1 MLMSKL
7 ALKGGEKLRA
17 TPYPK
22 WPMSHGDDELNA
34 LKQVLEE
41 GVWGTLGPQSIKFN
55 EDFAK
60 FQGSKY
66 AIGIT
71 NGTVTLEILLRALD
85 IGRGDEV
92 IVPPYTFNATVSS
105 VLFVG
110 ATPIFV
116 DIEDD
121 TFNIDATKIEAAI
134 TGKTKAIIPVHVGGR
149 ACDMDAIMAIAKK
162 HNLFVIEDAA
172 HSVGSQWRGV
182 GLGAIGDAGSFSFQN
197 SKNLTSGEG
206 GAITT
211 NRKDLYDKCFSI
223 HHCGR
228 DMEKG
233 IWYDHPFLGTN
244 ARLTEWQ
251 AAILNTQM
259 KWLDSHIKTREDNAA
274 HLTNRLNELPF
285 IETLKF
291 DDRVT
296 RNAYHLFLFKYKKAA
311 CKNLPKKKFVE
322 ALNAEG
328 IPLAP
333 GYVPLYRQGM
343 LTSPQAKR
351 VLNADA
357 PSYPDLDLPVVERIG
372 DEEGMWL
379 VHNILL
385 GTHKDMDDIAD
396 AMIKV
401 CENVDD
407 LLD

>member
-1 MLMSKL
+1 MSKL
-7 ALKGGEKLRA
+7 ALKGGEKLR
-17 TPYPK
+17 TSPYPK
-22 WPMSHGDDELNA
+22 WPMTHGDDEINA

-41 GVWGTLGPQSIKFN
+41 GVWGTLGPQALKFN
-55 EDFAK
+55 EEFAK
-60 FQGSKY
+60 YQGSKY

-110 ATPIFV
+110 ATPVFV

-121 TFNIDATKIEAAI
+121 TFNMDATKIEAAI
-134 TGKTKAIIPVHVGGR
+134 SDKTKAIIPVHVGGR
-149 ACDMDAIMAIAKK
+149 SCDMDAIMAIAKK
-162 HNLFVIEDAA
+162 HSLYVIEDAA
-172 HSVGSQWRGV
+172 HSVGSQWKGV
-182 GLGAIGDAGSFSFQN
+182 GLGSIGDAGSFSFQN

-211 NRKDLYDKCFSI
+211 NSKELFDKCFSV

-233 IWYDHPFLGTN
+233 LWYDHPFMGTN

-251 AAILNTQM
+251 AAILNSQM
-259 KWLDSHIKTREDNAA
+259 KWLDPHIKTREDNAA
-274 HLTNRLNELPF
+274 HLTKRLNELPF
-285 IETLKF
+285 IETLKV

-333 GYVPLYRQGM
+333 GYVPLYRQAM

-351 VLNADA
+351 VLNSNA
-357 PSYPDLDLPVVERIG
+357 PSYPNLDLPVVERIG

-385 GTHKDMDDIAD
+385 GTYKDMDDIAD
-396 AMIKV
+396 AMVKV
-401 CENVDD
+401 CENVDE
-407 LLD
+407 LLG

>member
-1 MLMSKL
+1 MSKL

-322 ALNAEG
+322 A
-328 IPLAP
+328 
-333 GYVPLYRQGM
+333 
-343 LTSPQAKR
+343 
-351 VLNADA
+351 
-357 PSYPDLDLPVVERIG
+357 
-372 DEEGMWL
+372 
-379 VHNILL
+379 
-385 GTHKDMDDIAD
+385 
-396 AMIKV
+396 
-401 CENVDD
+401 
-407 LLD
+407 